1 MGSGKSSPTRQ
12 WFEPENVLRLDV
24 HPRKRVELVA
34 AERGEGGAQR
44 SVAPVGALGRRAAA
58 ARHRGVDARAEGLE
72 RRADV
77 VVDRAEARRLS
88 IRT

>member
-34 AERGEGGAQR
+34 AARGEGGAADDGDGSDGGGGGGGDLR
-44 SVAPVGALGRRAAA
+44 VI
-58 ARHRGVDARAEGLE
+58 ARLLARVLE
-72 RRADV
+72 RA
-77 VVDRAEARRLS
+77 L
-88 IRT
+88 